1 MDVLDVFAVFVGGKS
16 VHLDSEGHAL
26 LPAMFSGG
34 ELSADAVDLERHQ
47 GLEVGRLRV
56 SSRVR
61 AKSSGTWMKTEA
73 FLAGSQRNSMVL
85 RCRGCE
91 QGSIIPT
98 DNGISANNES
108 VRLNLQ
114 RIFPLVASGDD

>member
-1 MDVLDVFAVFVGGKS
+1 MDMLDVFAVFVGGKS
-16 VHLDSEGHAL
+16 VHLDPEGHTL
-26 LPAMFSGG
+26 LPAMLSGG

-61 AKSSGTWMKTEA
+61 VSESSGTWMKTEA

-98 DNGISANNES
+98 DNGISADNEP
-108 VRLNLQ
+108 VRLNY
-114 RIFPLVASGDD
+114 IMYIPASSIW